1 MSREHDL
8 DLAVDRFLE
17 GELALEPATEL
28 QEQLASPELAKA
40 LSQELFL
47 REFLATLPPDAPPDG
62 LVERLQRALPA
73 ASAEPV
79 QPATRARSLWEASS
93 AGLLAGARWAVAGP
107 SMAVSAPL
115 EPLRKPEAPRPRKNV
130 ALAAFRFGATSDKL
144 LRLGA
149 TSGKLLR
156 LGAASGRA
164 LRLGGA
170 SSEAAVRVGAASGR
184 VVRLGASQV
193 VGAFSKRS
201 APEPWWRRALGR
213 AGVGR

>member
-93 AGLLAGARWAVAGP
+93 AGLLAGAADDRAVGVLCVGQIESLHPA
-107 SMAVSAPL
+107 
-115 EPLRKPEAPRPRKNV
+115 RKPLCPR
-130 ALAAFRFGATSDKL
+130 LTEFL
-144 LRLGA
+144 
-149 TSGKLLR
+149 
-156 LGAASGRA
+156 
-164 LRLGGA
+164 
-170 SSEAAVRVGAASGR
+170 
-184 VVRLGASQV
+184 
-193 VGAFSKRS
+193 
-201 APEPWWRRALGR
+201 
-213 AGVGR
+213 